1 MDDYNLIFYSDNQPD
16 AMPMINR
23 DSIDDTDNPSI
34 TVGWDQLTP
43 ENGLQYLE
51 TYIVRVI
58 EIKSPQLATNRRKRE
73 TTETVRT
80 FNVSKDRNSF
90 ILTGIEPYTAYTID
104 VLAELLVDG
113 KRIVSTITQPQTVVS
128 SETGIHALI

>member
-58 EIKSPQLATNRRKRE
+58 EIKRPQLATSRRKRE
-73 TTETVRT
+73 TTEIMRT

>member
-1 MDDYNLIFYSDNQPD
+1 
-16 AMPMINR
+16 MINR

-58 EIKSPQLATNRRKRE
+58 EIKRPQLATSRRKRE
-73 TTETVRT
+73 TAETVRT

-90 ILTGIEPYTAYTID
+90 ILTGIEPYTSYTID

-113 KRIVSTITQPQTVVS
+113 KRIISTITQPQTVVS